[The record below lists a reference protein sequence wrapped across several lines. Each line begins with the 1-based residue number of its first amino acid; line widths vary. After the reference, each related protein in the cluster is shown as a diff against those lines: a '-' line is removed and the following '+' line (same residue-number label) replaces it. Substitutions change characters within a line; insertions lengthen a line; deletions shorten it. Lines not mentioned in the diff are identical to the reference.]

1 MKLTLRFTHF
11 LLVLSF
17 LFTSCASRK
26 YAGTTEQQ
34 ENTTFVVNSNVPDF
48 QVNLLKGKNSGKSV
62 KLEPTRNSRYSKT
75 YTLDKLKFNGNLI
88 RISADNYESEIVK
101 VKIIPR
107 GKAVKTDL
115 LYGLIT
121 YFVPLIIDPFRSDF
135 YKIAKRS
142 KNIKVELRFSQYYM
156 DNKFNSIASSSN
168 IRDFNQFI
176 SNYPHSNKVEAAKD
190 KIDLLEL
197 NAALQADSEE
207 ALTNYIASHPN
218 SNYLEKAEEYQREMK
233 SARVAYNKLREK
245 GDLGDYIAYLEK
257 YPDFKQSKLVIKEG
271 LSLVSN
277 EQKTKNVLR
286 YYEGLFLKH
295 GDILTTAEKKEIREK
310 VNTLLE
316 NQLLI
321 QGGERSSYES
331 LKSMWN
337 NALHIRSQYKELYLG
352 KILNQKQSDIA
363 HLFLEEFAKS
373 ESELQQKIINAKYVA
388 DFPEFH
394 PEGAAL
400 FLVPAVTYNKD
411 FNGTITLKNQDFLSE
426 YNEKSWEGDPL
437 KEFCC
442 GSVVGDK
449 EELVLKEGGISSY
462 KIWDKKSPVAYFER
476 FTNSRKFTRFTDG
489 KLVEEDFYSY
499 SSRKG
504 YKYIYENGVNITLRD
519 LDDKIDEVKKRLIQN
534 DPRSAKSYIVNYCR
548 NNFPENLSQNIEI
561 KQLAKKCDDL
571 IAEIEAKEEE
581 ERRLAIQAELARQ
594 EKEEK
599 ERRLAMQA
607 QLAREEKQFQAAAK
621 DLSISYVL
629 ARLKSPSSARLV
641 EYLDP
646 NSAKQL
652 LNNAGYSLPSCTKVT
667 RLIVDSQNSF
677 GAMLRSTYFVFF
689 KNGKPCHLE
698 DSDSLTEVTL
708 LGSSMQTTIIKATL
722 KVNDCS
728 CES

>member
-1 MKLTLRFTHF
+1 
-11 LLVLSF
+11 V
-17 LFTSCASRK
+17 
-26 YAGTTEQQ
+26 
-34 ENTTFVVNSNVPDF
+34 
-48 QVNLLKGKNSGKSV
+48 
-62 KLEPTRNSRYSKT
+62 
-75 YTLDKLKFNGNLI
+75 
-88 RISADNYESEIVK
+88 
-101 VKIIPR
+101 
-107 GKAVKTDL
+107 
-115 LYGLIT
+115 
-121 YFVPLIIDPFRSDF
+121 
-135 YKIAKRS
+135 
-142 KNIKVELRFSQYYM
+142 
-156 DNKFNSIASSSN
+156 
-168 IRDFNQFI
+168 
-176 SNYPHSNKVEAAKD
+176 
-190 KIDLLEL
+190 
-197 NAALQADSEE
+197 
-207 ALTNYIASHPN
+207 SHPN

-277 EQKTKNVLR
+277 EQKTKNILR
-286 YYEGLFLKH
+286 YYEGLFLQH

>member
-207 ALTNYIASHPN
+207 ALTNYIVSHPN

-277 EQKTKNVLR
+277 EQKTKNILR
-286 YYEGLFLKH
+286 YYEGLFLQH

-548 NNFPENLSQNIEI
+548 NDFPERLSQNVEI
-561 KQLAKKCDDL
+561 KQLEKKCDDL

-581 ERRLAIQAELARQ
+581 IRRIAR
-594 EKEEK
+594 EKEKEK
-599 ERRLAMQA
+599 ERIEFNDWVDNYLPLYTWTPDARTWFMNFMPTCKGCKTGVVMFWSNKSGCVASYTYEKNDMALWIDFQGSNVRCNSNPPEFIYIYMYFTKNEMKVDTYDQTFDLAPMN
-607 QLAREEKQFQAAAK
+607 KWN
-621 DLSISYVL
+621 
-629 ARLKSPSSARLV
+629 P
-641 EYLDP
+641 
-646 NSAKQL
+646 
-652 LNNAGYSLPSCTKVT
+652 
-667 RLIVDSQNSF
+667 
-677 GAMLRSTYFVFF
+677 
-689 KNGKPCHLE
+689 
-698 DSDSLTEVTL
+698 
-708 LGSSMQTTIIKATL
+708 
-722 KVNDCS
+722 
-728 CES
+728 